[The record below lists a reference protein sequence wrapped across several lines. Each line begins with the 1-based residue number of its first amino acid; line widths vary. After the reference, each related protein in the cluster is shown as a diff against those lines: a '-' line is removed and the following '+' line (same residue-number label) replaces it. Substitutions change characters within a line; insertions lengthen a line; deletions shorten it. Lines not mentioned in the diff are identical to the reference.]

1 MENEKR
7 WYVVHV
13 YSGYEKKVKA
23 NLEKRIHTTG
33 MEDKIFSILIPEEEE
48 MVPTKTGA
56 KKIVAKKVYPGYILV
71 EMIMADDSWYIVRNT
86 QGVTGFVG
94 SGSKPVPLEEYEMD
108 KIYKLMGLKKKMVEF
123 KSQVGEKVQVIDGP
137 FADFVG
143 LITDIDSDKGRVHV
157 LVSMFGRETPLELDF
172 DQVKELD

>member
-33 MEDKIFSILIPEEEE
+33 MEDKIFSIMIPEEEE
-48 MVPTKTGA
+48 LVPTKTGA
-56 KKIVAKKVYPGYILV
+56 KKVVAKKVYPGYILV

-123 KSQVGEKVQVIDGP
+123 NSQVGEKVQVIDGP

>member
-48 MVPTKTGA
+48 MMTTKTGI
-56 KKIVAKKVYPGYILV
+56 KKIVAKKVYPGYIMV
-71 EMIMADDSWYIVRNT
+71 EMVMADDSWYIVRNT

-94 SGSKPVPLEEYEMD
+94 SGSRPVPLEEYEMD
-108 KIYKLMGLKKKMVEF
+108 KIYKLMGLKKKLVEF
-123 KSQVGEKVQVIDGP
+123 KSQVGEKVQVTDGP

-143 LITDIDSDKGRVHV
+143 IITDIDSDKGRVHV
-157 LVSMFGRETPLELDF
+157 LVSMFGRETPLELNF
-172 DQVKELD
+172 DQVNELD

>member
-1 MENEKR
+1 M
-7 WYVVHV
+7 VHV

-33 MEDKIFSILIPEEEE
+33 MEDKIFNILIPEEEDI
-48 MVPTKTGA
+48 VPTKTGR
-56 KKIVAKKVYPGYILV
+56 KIVAKKVYPGYILV

-94 SGSKPVPLEEYEMD
+94 SGAKPIPLQDYEMD
-108 KIYKLMGLKKKMVEF
+108 KIYKLMGFKKQLVDF
-123 KSQVGEKVQVIDGP
+123 KSVVGDKVQVIEGP

-143 LITDIDSDKGRVHV
+143 EITDIDADKGRVHV
-157 LVSMFGRETPLELDF
+157 MVSMFGRETPLELDF
-172 DQVKELD
+172 DQVRELD

>member
-23 NLEKRIHTTG
+23 NLEKRIVTTG

-48 MVPTKTGA
+48 LTTTKSGNR
-56 KKIVAKKVYPGYILV
+56 KIVAKKVYPGYILV
-71 EMIMADDSWYIVRNT
+71 EMIMTDDSWYIVRNT

-108 KIYKLMGLKKKMVEF
+108 KIYKLMGFKKKTYDF
-123 KSQVGEKVQVIDGP
+123 NSQVGDKIQVVEGP
-137 FADFVG
+137 FADFIG
-143 LITDIDSDKGRVHV
+143 TITDIDSDKGRVHV

-172 DQVKELD
+172 DQVKEME